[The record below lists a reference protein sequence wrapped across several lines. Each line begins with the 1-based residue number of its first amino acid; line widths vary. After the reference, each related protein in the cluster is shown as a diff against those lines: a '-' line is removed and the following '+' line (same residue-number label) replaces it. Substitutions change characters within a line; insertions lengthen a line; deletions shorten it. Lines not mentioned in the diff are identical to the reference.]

1 MILIDTMSS
10 NIRITKVCQF
20 CHKEFVAKKTTTKH
34 CSDACSKKA
43 YKARK
48 RIEKIQASILKPT
61 EYIKQIKEK
70 DELNPI
76 KEREFLNIEQA
87 ALLLGASKMTIYR
100 LLKKGTLRYHKI
112 GRRTIIIRQ
121 DIDKLF
127 GI

>member
-34 CSDACSKKA
+34 CSDTCAKKA

-48 RIEKIQASILKPT
+48 RMEKIQASVLQPT
-61 EYIKQIKEK
+61 EYIRQIKEK
-70 DELNPI
+70 DELTPI
-76 KEREFLNIEQA
+76 KEREFLNIEQT
-87 ALLLGASKMTIYR
+87 ALLIGASKMTIYR
-100 LLKKGTLRYHKI
+100 LLKKGTLPHYKI

-121 DIDKLF
+121 DINKLF
-127 GI
+127 GL